1 MVRSEKTMKP
11 KKQKPSEPSLR
22 DKLSEAFLKA
32 FEGDFEVNGVDVI
45 KQLRLKSPE
54 KYAEIAS
61 RLIAA
66 TEPPK
71 ADDYASAKNP
81 HELGFRLL
89 KSVGANDFD
98 INEPM
103 IEEALAAQ
111 DVFIAALQEIRAKA
125 EGALQ

>member
-1 MVRSEKTMKP
+1 CLGEEMRSSRKP
-11 KKQKPSEPSLR
+11 KAAEPSLR

-32 FEGDFEVNGVDVI
+32 FEGDFEVNGVEVI

-71 ADDYASAKNP
+71 ADDFASAKNP

-89 KSVGANDFD
+89 KSVGAGDFD
-98 INEPM
+98 IDEHM
-103 IEEALAAQ
+103 IEAALAAQ
-111 DVFIAALQEIRAKA
+111 DIFIAALQDIRAKA
-125 EGALQ
+125 EGAIQ

>member
-1 MVRSEKTMKP
+1 MRSSRKP
-11 KKQKPSEPSLR
+11 KAAEPSLR

-32 FEGDFEVNGVDVI
+32 FEGDFEVNGVEVI

-66 TEPPK
+66 TEPH
-71 ADDYASAKNP
+71 ADDFTSAKNP

-89 KSVGANDFD
+89 KSVGARDLD
-98 INEPM
+98 IAESM
-103 IEEALAAQ
+103 IEAALAAQ
-111 DVFIAALQEIRAKA
+111 DIFIAALQDIRSRA
-125 EGALQ
+125 EGQVN

>member
-1 MVRSEKTMKP
+1 MRSKTKL
-11 KKQKPSEPSLR
+11 KGNEPSLR

-32 FEGDFEVNGVDVI
+32 FEGDFEVNGVEVI

-66 TEPPK
+66 TEPK
-71 ADDYASAKNP
+71 ADDFASAKNP

-89 KSVGANDFD
+89 KSVGAGDFD
-98 INEPM
+98 INEGM
-103 IEEALAAQ
+103 IAEALAAQ
-111 DVFIAALQEIRAKA
+111 DVFIAALQDIRAKA
-125 EGALQ
+125 EGAMN